1 MYSSDDQVYIGDDW
15 DLRLDQEISQYAD
28 NIYCMWF
35 NDGWESKN
43 FCTFPIVSRQWV
55 ETLGYFFFP
64 FFEHFFTDT
73 WIWMLAKSIDRAI
86 YIPEILVEHRHWKIG
101 KSEKDETYERN
112 ATKENDSRHARDR
125 ALINKF
131 ERYFLADVDLL
142 KSTIL
147 QG

>member
-1 MYSSDDQVYIGDDW
+1 
-15 DLRLDQEISQYAD
+15 
-28 NIYCMWF
+28 
-35 NDGWESKN
+35 
-43 FCTFPIVSRQWV
+43 
-55 ETLGYFFFP
+55 
-64 FFEHFFTDT
+64 
-73 WIWMLAKSIDRAI
+73 MLAKSIDRAI

-142 KSTIL
+142 KNTML

>member
-1 MYSSDDQVYIGDDW
+1 M
-15 DLRLDQEISQYAD
+15 DLQNKICQRVAPSNDLTISPPKLRVQAP
-28 NIYCMWF
+28 
-35 NDGWESKN
+35 KN
-43 FCTFPIVSRQWV
+43 TKNGPGIFLKKIILF
-55 ETLGYFFFP
+55 GAKYFLFP

-73 WIWMLAKSIDRAI
+73 WIWMLAKSVDRAI

-142 KSTIL
+142 KSNIL